1 MEVERNRNLN
11 TRILAAGI
19 VSGAVCAAVAA
30 LAPSASAQ
38 PFPAGVSC
46 TETTCTNDTEETYL
60 IEAWQHCQVVG
71 GISETET
78 PFNLVVRAHQTVRVE
93 GVDCPPLVVERP
105 DLVGGTDTTVLRTE
119 PTRISYFKAV
129 RHDPDAPKARTGSA
143 G

>member
-1 MEVERNRNLN
+1 MN
-11 TRILAAGI
+11 TRMLALGI
-19 VSGAVCAAVAA
+19 ASGAICAAIAA

-46 TETTCTNDTEETYL
+46 TETTCTNDTDETYL
-60 IEAWQHCQVVG
+60 IEAWQHCRVVG

-78 PFNLVVRAHQTVRVE
+78 PFDLVVRAHRTVRVE
-93 GVDCPPLVVERP
+93 GVKCPPVVIERP
-105 DLVGGTDTTVLRTE
+105 GHSGGTDTTVLATE

-129 RHDPDAPKARTGSA
+129 RHDPDAPKVRTGSA

>member
-1 MEVERNRNLN
+1 MNA
-11 TRILAAGI
+11 RILAVGI
-19 VSGAVCAAVAA
+19 ASGAVCAAVAA

-46 TETTCTNDTEETYL
+46 TETTCTNDTDETYL
-60 IEAWQHCQVVG
+60 IEAWQHCRVVG

-93 GVDCPPLVVERP
+93 GVECPPLVVERP
-105 DLVGGTDTTVLRTE
+105 GHIGGADTTVLRTE

-129 RHDPDAPKARTGSA
+129 RHDPDAPKTRTGSA